1 MEMFNRL
8 SIPKKGK
15 CQRKAIAPDSSAS
28 QVLSDDNGLPSG
40 RCPRHSWLLPRY
52 RPFIWPG
59 IPSLDQKLSAGVIFM
74 CFTIDYRILH
84 VKITPEATR
93 DATHFYTLFYNA
105 PPAIKVGLAFVRC
118 RHVTDNPSERLSFT
132 R

>member
-1 MEMFNRL
+1 
-8 SIPKKGK
+8 
-15 CQRKAIAPDSSAS
+15 
-28 QVLSDDNGLPSG
+28 
-40 RCPRHSWLLPRY
+40 
-52 RPFIWPG
+52 
-59 IPSLDQKLSAGVIFM
+59 M

-105 PPAIKVGLAFVRC
+105 PPAIKVGLAFVPC
-118 RHVTDNPSERLSFT
+118 SHIVDEPPERLSFT